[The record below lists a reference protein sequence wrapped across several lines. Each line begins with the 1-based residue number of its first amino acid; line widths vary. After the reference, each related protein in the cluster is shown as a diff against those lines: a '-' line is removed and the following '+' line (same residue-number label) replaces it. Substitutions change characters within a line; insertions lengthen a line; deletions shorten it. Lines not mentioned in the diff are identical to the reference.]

1 MPHLIWAPAAL
12 LDVQRLY
19 RFLAEKNIGAATNAV
34 KAIRGSVKI
43 LAVQPEVGRPPED
56 MDPEYRE
63 WIIEFGAS
71 GYIAL
76 YHYEGQ
82 TVIILAVRH
91 QKEVDYRDAASETKL
106 TG

>member
-12 LDVQRLY
+12 MDVQRLY
-19 RFLAEKNIGAATNAV
+19 RLLAEKNIDAAKSAV
-34 KAIRGSVKI
+34 KAIRGSVKVF
-43 LAVQPEVGRPPED
+43 ATQPEVGRPAED

-76 YHYEGQ
+76 SHCEGQ
-82 TVIILAVRH
+82 TAVIVAVRH
-91 QKEVDYRDAASETKL
+91 QKEVGYHSVAI
-106 TG
+106 